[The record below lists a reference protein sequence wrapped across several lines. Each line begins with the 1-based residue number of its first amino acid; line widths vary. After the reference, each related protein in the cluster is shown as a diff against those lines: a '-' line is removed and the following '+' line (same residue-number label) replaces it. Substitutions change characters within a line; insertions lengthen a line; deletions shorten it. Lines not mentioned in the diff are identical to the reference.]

1 MDDQY
6 RILSVFLNT
15 DRTYL
20 AIVERRERG
29 LKLLYVNSTEEAIDI
44 DFYDDSEN
52 NEPLT
57 KLKDLLNN
65 LPYSVSQVS
74 VSLPSESLFVSQF
87 PGKPGI
93 TDVEMKA
100 LVNIELRHNFPQF
113 GFDEFSC
120 SLLPLHPK
128 LNGELSIVTVILQR
142 ITYVSCMDILKSLNL
157 PVERIEISQLNA
169 QNALIYNYPEYS
181 DKSVVVF
188 GLQNNFIDIGL
199 INSLK
204 TGYINL
210 RLYQNENQIAGICY
224 EEIEKLL
231 TEYTNDIDAVFLY
244 GISLTQEIL
253 TSVKESLELVVPVV
267 KRLNAFR
274 MFATDLS
281 DREKEYC
288 SRTAHIYPA
297 CIGAIIPNFQERL
310 KLV

>member
-1 MDDQY
+1 
-6 RILSVFLNT
+6 
-15 DRTYL
+15 
-20 AIVERRERG
+20 
-29 LKLLYVNSTEEAIDI
+29 
-44 DFYDDSEN
+44 
-52 NEPLT
+52 
-57 KLKDLLNN
+57 
-65 LPYSVSQVS
+65 
-74 VSLPSESLFVSQF
+74 
-87 PGKPGI
+87 
-93 TDVEMKA
+93 MKA

-253 TSVKESLELVVPVV
+253 TSVKESLELVVDR
-267 KRLNAFR
+267 KSTRLN
-274 MFATDLS
+274 S
-281 DREKEYC
+281 
-288 SRTAHIYPA
+288 SH
-297 CIGAIIPNFQERL
+297 
-310 KLV
+310 